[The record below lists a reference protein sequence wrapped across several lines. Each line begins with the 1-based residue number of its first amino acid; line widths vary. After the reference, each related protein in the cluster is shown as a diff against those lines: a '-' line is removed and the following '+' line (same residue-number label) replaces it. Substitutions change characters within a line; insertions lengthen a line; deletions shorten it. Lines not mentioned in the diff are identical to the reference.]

1 MGVVTRTFRHTKRW
15 QEIITVLV
23 KYGMGNFVRS
33 SGIAD
38 TFPFLKKLI
47 PKRYSRPISDFSRF
61 EDIRMAIE
69 ELGPTF
75 VKLGQILSNRPDILP
90 VGLIKELE
98 KLQDDVPPFDSSEVS
113 GIFKKEFGKDI
124 GDLFADFDL
133 TPMASAS
140 IGQVYKAL
148 LFDGV
153 EVAVKVQRPGIE
165 ETISIDLEILNTFA
179 RIIQNNI
186 EQAKNFNPVGVVKEF
201 ERSIKKELDYQN
213 ERRNLERFRKFN
225 ANEPHLVV
233 PASYKNLTTKRVLT
247 MELVGGVK
255 ISRIADENLPGYDRE
270 YIANLGA
277 ELIIKQIFVYGFF
290 HADPHPGNI
299 LVLDNNNVCFLDFGM
314 MGTVVPAQRELL
326 GSLLVALGH
335 RDSEL
340 ITKLMLELTN
350 YPDHPQ
356 KADIEYEIG
365 NLIDSYVDLPL
376 DELNIA
382 DVLESMI
389 SLIHRYQLIIPSNL
403 SMLIKTIVM
412 IEGVGRQLCPKFR
425 INTVIERI
433 VPLIMKDKL
442 KPKHLLHNL
451 YLVLADY
458 RKLLTEFP
466 DNMRSII
473 SKVQQGKLKIE
484 FEVRGLEPLQSTL
497 DAVSYRILFG
507 AVLAALIIGS
517 SILLHIEKPHW
528 KMIPTIGMFGFITG
542 VFFAVGILIITVTR
556 TFRK

>member
-140 IGQVYKAL
+140 IGQVHKAL

-326 GSLLVALGH
+326 GSLLVALGR

-356 KADIEYEIG
+356 KADIEYEIS

-442 KPKHLLHNL
+442 KPKHLMHNL

-507 AVLAALIIGS
+507 VVLAALIIGS
-517 SILLHIEKPHW
+517 SILLHIDTPRW
-528 KMIPTIGMFGFITG
+528 KIIPTIGMFGFITG
-542 VFFAVGILIITVTR
+542 VFFAVVILIITVSR